1 MRWLCTDQD
10 SDLVAVTI
18 GIITPGIWL
27 GFAVGGLTYWLLP
40 NNPILGILG
49 IAVALFTTWL
59 ISATRKK
66 QPSQTGEV
74 K

>member
-1 MRWLCTDQD
+1 MRWLCTDED
-10 SDLVAVTI
+10 TDRVAVTI

-27 GFAVGGLTYWLLP
+27 GFAVGGLASWLLP

-49 IAVALFTTWL
+49 IAVALFTTWF
-59 ISATRKK
+59 ISAIRKK
-66 QPSQTGEV
+66 QILQTGIG